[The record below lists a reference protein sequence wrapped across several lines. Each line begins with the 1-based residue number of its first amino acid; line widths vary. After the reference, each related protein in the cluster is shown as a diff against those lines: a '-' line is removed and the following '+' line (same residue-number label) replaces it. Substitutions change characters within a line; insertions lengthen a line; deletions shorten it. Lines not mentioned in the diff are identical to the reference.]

1 MNSPVDKHTR
11 QTDRPAC
18 LDISPERLN
27 SMSPSQLAESMEQ
40 ALEHMTE
47 ETYDPAVID
56 AYLDALD
63 RAAPMPE
70 CQGAETALADLEKR
84 VGALSAPDRPSS
96 QPARRAAR
104 GRRGLHAGLAAVLMT
119 ACLLGGMVATQ
130 AAGLDVF
137 GALAR
142 WTEDVFSFGSIRT
155 AQNSNTLSDQSAGP
169 RQLDVSQQDADI
181 PEEYQELY
189 AELEKRNLP
198 FYCPN
203 IPEGF
208 EVDDLLLYVYP
219 DPGNIEFSI
228 LYIRDNDYI
237 GFELVQNVNT
247 PISMYEK
254 DTQNVEIYMDDG
266 VTHYI
271 FDNKSNT
278 LAVWTSG
285 NIEYSL
291 ATNLSVDELKEII

>member
-40 ALEHMTE
+40 ALDHMTE

-96 QPARRAAR
+96 QPARRTAR

-169 RQLDVSQQDADI
+169 RQLDVSQQDTDI

-189 AELEKRNLP
+189 AELEKRGIPL
-198 FYCPN
+198 YVPN

-208 EVDDLLLYVYP
+208 EVDDSV
-219 DPGNIEFSI
+219 
-228 LYIRDNDYI
+228 LYIYPESGNVEFTVSYVLDHNYI
-237 GFELVQNVNT
+237 CFDLIQHNEV
-247 PISMYEK
+247 PIASYEK
-254 DTQNVEIYMDDG
+254 DMSNVETFKSNGITY
-266 VTHYI
+266 YI
-271 FDNKSNT
+271 FDNVGDIVS
-278 LAVWTSG
+278 VWNIE

-291 ATNLSVDELKEII
+291 MTNLSINELKQIL